1 MTVPVRATQSA
12 SPQPFHW
19 QQIESGD
26 YRQYIANLRAIGCPE
41 RLIRDVILADVAEL
55 YYSTR
60 RALIQ
65 RPLFPPWTGADQRQ
79 ASFLANSQQDQALQ
93 QEQLAVTEQLL
104 GYPWSFQGKEMLR
117 DGYAGMLLSHLTTD
131 LSWQVLEL
139 FDLYQDQ
146 ARWVRRR
153 TQGILLAEDR
163 AELAALADGLKSQL
177 TAMLTPTQLDEL
189 LLRVQWGV
197 TGDQR
202 HFELAN
208 LTGTE
213 LRQIVHL
220 HRQHVDGI
228 AEVVIEVSTPSAAE
242 LHRRELEFDSDVLA
256 LLGPEKLNDLKRAGD
271 DRFHEIVEF
280 TQPLQLPRQTAV
292 AAYEIRVAAE
302 EEARRATTDLDPS
315 ELHARLETIRET
327 TATAL
332 TQLLSPAHMRE
343 YLTRSGHWLEELG
356 PPTAAE
362 PEEDP

>member
-1 MTVPVRATQSA
+1 MTVPVRATQTA
-12 SPQPFHW
+12 GPQPFHW

-26 YRQYIANLRAIGCPE
+26 YRQYMANLRAIGCPE
-41 RLIRDVILADVAEL
+41 RLIRDVILADLAEL
-55 YYSTR
+55 YSTR
-60 RALIQ
+60 GGLIQ

-79 ASFLANSQQDQALQ
+79 ASFLTNAQQHRDLQ

-104 GYPWSFQGKEMLR
+104 GYPWSFQGKELLR
-117 DGYAGMLLSHLTTD
+117 DGYPRMLLSHLTTD

-146 ARWVRRR
+146 ARWVRHR

-177 TAMLTPTQLDEL
+177 AAMLTPTQLDEL

-213 LRQIVHL
+213 LRQIVQL

-228 AEVVIEVSTPSAAE
+228 AEVVIEASTPSAAE
-242 LHRRELEFDSDVLA
+242 LQRRELEFDSEVLA

-271 DRFHEIVEF
+271 DRFHDIVEF

-292 AAYEIRVAAE
+292 TAYEIRVAAE
-302 EEARRATTDLDPS
+302 EEASRANTELDPS
-315 ELHARLETIRET
+315 ELQAWLETIRET
-327 TATAL
+327 TASAL
-332 TQLLSPAHMRE
+332 TQLLGPAHMRE
-343 YLTRSGHWLEELG
+343 YLTRSGYWLEELG